1 MYIELLLHIEHCLIY
16 TGKQHRL
23 ESYAL
28 GKDIEN
34 KKEIKSTQILNG
46 NTRNEE
52 KYGDIR

>member
-1 MYIELLLHIEHCLIY
+1 MYIELLLHSKHCLIY

-28 GKDIEN
+28 GTDIEN
-34 KKEIKSTQILNG
+34 KKETKSTKILNG
-46 NTRNEE
+46 NTCNEE

>member
-1 MYIELLLHIEHCLIY
+1 MYIELLLHIKHCLIY
-16 TGKQHRL
+16 AGKQHRL

-34 KKEIKSTQILNG
+34 KKEIQSIKILNG